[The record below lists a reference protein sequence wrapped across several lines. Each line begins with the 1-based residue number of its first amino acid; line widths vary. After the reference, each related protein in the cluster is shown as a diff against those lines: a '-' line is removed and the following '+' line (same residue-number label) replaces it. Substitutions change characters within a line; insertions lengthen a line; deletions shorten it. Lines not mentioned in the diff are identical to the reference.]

1 MKKKQTNKQK
11 TNLSPFPG
19 SDCRSSV
26 FAISITAEELSCNY
40 KIQVIYPSN
49 LFACMWLVKYI
60 TWSNMPQP
68 KLLNIWWYSPSN
80 IPQFLPLHPLQNYPP
95 PLKNWFTARVFS
107 DLTEVSKKMGIKK
120 YIFAPI
126 TGDRGL
132 NERREG
138 ALQLN
143 LGGGMNRYDIR

>member
-1 MKKKQTNKQK
+1 MHEKNKQTNKQK

-49 LFACMWLVKYI
+49 LFACVWLVKYI

-95 PLKNWFTARVFS
+95 PPPLKIV
-107 DLTEVSKKMGIKK
+107 LKKEGFQFLQRSVKK
-120 YIFAPI
+120 DGCKKIYIC
-126 TGDRGL
+126 T
-132 NERREG
+132 NHRR
-138 ALQLN
+138 
-143 LGGGMNRYDIR
+143 

>member
-60 TWSNMPQP
+60 T
-68 KLLNIWWYSPSN
+68 
-80 IPQFLPLHPLQNYPP
+80 
-95 PLKNWFTARVFS
+95 
-107 DLTEVSKKMGIKK
+107 
-120 YIFAPI
+120 
-126 TGDRGL
+126 
-132 NERREG
+132 
-138 ALQLN
+138 
-143 LGGGMNRYDIR
+143 

>member
-68 KLLNIWWYSPSN
+68 KLLNIWWYSPNN

-95 PLKNWFTARVFS
+95 PPPLELIYSKSVS
-107 DLTEVSKKMGIKK
+107 DLTEVSKKMGAKNI
-120 YIFAPI
+120 YLHQSQEI
-126 TGDRGL
+126 GV
-132 NERREG
+132 
-138 ALQLN
+138 
-143 LGGGMNRYDIR
+143 

>member
-68 KLLNIWWYSPSN
+68 KLLNIWWYSPRN

-107 DLTEVSKKMGIKK
+107 YLTEVSKKMGVKK

-132 NERREG
+132 NERRGG